1 MNNATL
7 HFTGTQINYY
17 FHCHRQLWFFSHSIT
32 CEHKSDM
39 VFQGKMIHETSYERE
54 HKEIEI
60 DQVKLDFLDLRD
72 GVLHEIKK
80 SDSFSHAHKWQ
91 VLYYLYI
98 LKSKGVTG
106 FVGEINYPVQK
117 KIVKVEL
124 TPDDESK
131 LKGILHDIDI
141 IINKQQPPGIE
152 AKKAVCRE
160 CSYYELCFI

>member
-1 MNNATL
+1 MNTFI

-17 FHCHRQLWFFSHSIT
+17 FHCHRQLWFFSHNIR
-32 CEHKSDM
+32 CEQKSDM

-80 SDSFSHAHKWQ
+80 SDSFANAHEWQ

-98 LKSKGVTG
+98 LKSKGIPD
-106 FVGEINYPVQK
+106 FIGEINYPVQK
-117 KIVKVEL
+117 KIVKVLL
-124 TPDDESK
+124 TPEKEDK
-131 LKGILHDIDI
+131 LKNVLKEIDNI
-141 IINKQQPPGIE
+141 VNKQLPPGIE
-152 AKKAVCRE
+152 VKKAVCRE